1 MPEILVI
8 SGKGGTGK
16 TSLTAA
22 LAQSAEQHILC
33 DLDVDAPDLHL
44 LLNPQLQQRHE
55 FWSGHEAQID
65 QQQCNQCGNCRD
77 VCHFGAVQENTA
89 GFHIDPLRCEGCK
102 TCVVLCPQQAIDFR
116 TKHCGNWYVSQT
128 RLGTTMVHAQL
139 FPAEENSGRL
149 VALLRK
155 EAKTIAKANDL
166 DLIIADG
173 PPGIGCPVISA
184 LSGVDMAVLVTE
196 PTPSGRHDLERVVE
210 LCSHFKTRT
219 AAIIN
224 KWDLN
229 PNLSQEIGQ
238 WCAAQHI
245 PVVARVPHDPA
256 FVQALVAG
264 KIITEFAEGELQDS
278 LAAAWRQIRNLA
290 HQPKDAHRA

>member
-22 LAQSAEQHILC
+22 LAQLAEHHILC

-44 LLNPQLQQRHE
+44 LLNPEHQQTHE
-55 FWSGHEAQID
+55 FWSGNEAVIN
-65 QQQCNQCGNCRD
+65 QQQCNQCGQCRE
-77 VCHFGAVQENTA
+77 VCRFGAVLETA
-89 GFHIDPLRCEGCK
+89 KGFYIDPLRCEGCK

-155 EAKTIAKANDL
+155 EAKTMARDRGL

-196 PTPSGRHDLERVVE
+196 PTPSGRHDLERVIE
-210 LCSHFKTRT
+210 LCGHFKTRT

-229 PNLSQEIGQ
+229 PELSQEIGR
-238 WCAAQHI
+238 WCASQNI
-245 PVVARVPHDPA
+245 PVVAQVPHDLA

-264 KIITEFAEGELQDS
+264 KTITEFAEGELRDTM
-278 LAAAWRQIRNLA
+278 AAAWRQIKALA
-290 HQPKDAHRA
+290 DQPKN